1 MANSTP
7 IMVRSDEEQH
17 QALRS
22 TWISVWV
29 NLFLALAQ
37 VWIGFVARS
46 QALIADG
53 LHSLSDLV
61 SDVLVLVAARHAQ
74 DQADE
79 THAYGHARFETAA
92 TLAIG
97 LLLMGTGGGL
107 LWSAA
112 AKLNALSHGE
122 GPGAVAP
129 AALYAALLTLVAK
142 EILFRYLRHVGERL
156 QSAMLLANA
165 WHARSDA
172 VSSLVVAVGIA
183 ANLMGWH
190 SMDTLAACVV
200 GLMIIKTGWGFF
212 AEAFRDL
219 TDHALAPEE
228 IARIA
233 QTMRAVPGVRGLRQL
248 RTRRMGDWAVLDVR
262 VQVDPLLTVVEG
274 DAIADAVTARVKAAH
289 RVAECLVVVEPLPAA
304 EPGHPRERDS
314 QA

>member
-1 MANSTP
+1 NSQP
-7 IMVRSDEEQH
+7 IMIRSDEEQH

-29 NLFLALAQ
+29 NLGLALAQ
-37 VWIGFVARS
+37 VWIGIVARS

-53 LHSLSDLV
+53 VHSLSDLV

-74 DQADE
+74 DHPDE

-97 LLLMGTGGGL
+97 LLLIGTGGGL

-112 AKLNALSHGE
+112 ARLNALAQ
-122 GPGAVAP
+122 GAGLFAFAP
-129 AALYAALLTLVAK
+129 AALLTALLTLVAK
-142 EILFRYLRHVGERL
+142 EFLFRYMRRVGERL

-200 GLMIIKTGWGFF
+200 GLMIIKAGWNFS

-228 IARIA
+228 ITRIA
-233 QTMRAVPGVRGLRQL
+233 QTMRAVPGVRGLRAL

-262 VQVDPLLTVVEG
+262 IQVDPHLTVVESC
-274 DAIADAVTARVKAAH
+274 AIAEAVTARVKAAH
-289 RVAECLVVVEPLPAA
+289 RVAECLVAVEPLPLAGQDGGGA
-304 EPGHPRERDS
+304 PD
-314 QA
+314 A